1 MRILIVGAGA
11 VGGYFGARLLAAGRD
26 VTFLVRAARG
36 QQLDEHGLQI
46 SSTKGDVSLSHVP
59 WVVAADIDQ
68 PFDLILLSCK
78 AWQLDSAMDDLVRAI
93 GPQSLIVPLLNGLR
107 HLDRLDERFG
117 SAQILGGKCFVSL
130 DKRADGTIV
139 HFNDRDDLSF
149 GARTGQDSARLLAVA
164 KVLNDAGFAA
174 QLSDNIVQEMW
185 EKWMFIA
192 TGGAITSLMR
202 ASVGDI
208 VEAEGVDL
216 ITDLFEECAAIARH
230 AGYPPRAPVR
240 EAFLQVLTQPG
251 SALTASMLRDVE
263 RGDATEAEH
272 VLGDL
277 LSRRPPETVE
287 TPDRSVL
294 RLAYTHLLAY
304 AARRARE
311 SREQ

>member
-11 VGGYFGARLLAAGRD
+11 VGGYFGGRLLASGRD

-36 QQLDEHGLQI
+36 RQLDEQGLQVRSPLGDI
-46 SSTKGDVSLSHVP
+46 SLAKVP
-59 WVVAADIDQ
+59 WVQAAAIDR

-78 AWQLDSAMDDLVRAI
+78 AGQLDTVMDDLSRAV
-93 GPQSLIVPLLNGLR
+93 GPQTLILPLLNGLR

-117 SAQILGGKCFVSL
+117 AEKVLGGKCFVSL
-130 DKRADGTIV
+130 DKQGDGTIV
-139 HFNDRDDLSF
+139 HFNDRDDLAF
-149 GARTGQDSARLLAVA
+149 GARVGQDSERVQAVA
-164 KVLNDAGFAA
+164 AALANAGFAA
-174 QLSDNIVQEMW
+174 QLSDDITQEMW

-192 TGGAITSLMR
+192 TAGGITCLMR
-202 ASVGDI
+202 ASVGD
-208 VEAEGVDL
+208 VVAAGGEDL
-216 ITDLFEECAAIARH
+216 ICDLFEECSAIARH
-230 AGYPPRAPVR
+230 AGYPPRDPAR
-240 EAFLQVLTQPG
+240 EAFLKVLTQPG

-277 LSRRPPETVE
+277 LGRRMPEDVE

-294 RLAYTHLLAY
+294 RLACTHLQAY

-311 SREQ
+311 Q